1 MYDYRHRNLKDIDED
16 ERIEQVIQSHGNEL
30 EAAKERREARKV
42 WPRPTR
48 LVRHVRHYPPRY
60 HGPHRR
66 TYYSDRYYHHP
77 HRPLGIGNTLLFGT
91 LGGVIGHQSGHRD
104 EGILLGAGYGLF
116 RDLFEW

>member
-1 MYDYRHRNLKDIDED
+1 MPNSLSNSSHTSGSLRLARETYFYD
-16 ERIEQVIQSHGNEL
+16 G
-30 EAAKERREARKV
+30 
-42 WPRPTR
+42 
-48 LVRHVRHYPPRY
+48 
-60 HGPHRR
+60 
-66 TYYSDRYYHHP
+66 YYHHP